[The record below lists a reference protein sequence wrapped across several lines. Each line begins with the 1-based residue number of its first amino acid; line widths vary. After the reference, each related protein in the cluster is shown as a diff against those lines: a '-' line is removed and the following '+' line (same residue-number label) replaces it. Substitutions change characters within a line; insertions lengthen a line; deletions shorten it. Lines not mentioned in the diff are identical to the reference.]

1 MRRLIGLLTGIALF
15 GTAQGEWIHFDAQK
29 EELRPK
35 FTLLAFTDS
44 GGRFEVELSGIE
56 FSSAVLDGKRW
67 DRVEIPGGGF
77 EQEIGKPEVPHITRL
92 FAIPADVGVRVEV
105 AVLSERVL
113 KNVELMPAQGIA
125 PDEGEDAG
133 RVRHY
138 DASCFGANRFYP
150 EMRAVLGEPAI
161 LRDLRVIPVQV
172 NPVQYN
178 PVTTEL
184 RIAQRMEVILRF
196 EGRDLRNAQTRAP
209 RRFSPTWAK
218 IAIADVV
225 NFEEAGDVDE
235 DLIGSYLVICANDPT
250 LVNVI
255 NTYLLD
261 WKRCKGHT
269 AVVQT
274 FSPGSS
280 ATTIKN
286 MIQTAYDT
294 WETPPEFVL
303 LFGDNDGDYALPGW
317 DYYVGDHPYSQ
328 LAGNDILADVAVGR
342 IPAGNLTEALAMIN
356 KVIWYEKQPYTVHDE
371 WFHRSVLL
379 ANVQTSGISTIQTK
393 RSIKTYMVQSGF
405 TQIDTL
411 WWNMSGSTVAVV
423 SNAIN
428 NGVSYFNYRGY
439 LGLSGW
445 TNNNTSQLTN
455 GYKLPFVT
463 ILTCGTGGFSGNS
476 SMEHFA
482 TVGTPTTG
490 QGAVAAVG
498 TATSGTNTR
507 CNNVVDLGMYFGIF
521 NEGITQAGN
530 ALVRGKLE
538 LFNAYSTINTA
549 FVDNFSKWNNLAG
562 DPGLELW
569 TGPIQYMQAQVPD
582 QLTLGQNQLNVIVR
596 DLQNNPISGSLV
608 CAYQSGV
615 IQQTVRTDDAG
626 VASLLLGT
634 LTVGNLKVTVTKH
647 DYKAV
652 LDSLEVVQQNAI
664 VAFLSAVVDDDV
676 LGESQGDDDGTIN
689 PGETIEVPVTLKNF
703 GSSVTAE
710 NVALTASVNDPFV
723 LPGDMVEMFGT
734 IPPGGTAVSLDDIDF
749 HVQPDAPD
757 GHILHFNL
765 AITSGQGNWNS
776 AMELLVSAA
785 ALEAGGAI
793 AVGGDSLLSPGE
805 TAQLEILTRNT
816 GGHRAEN
823 VSAVIRSLDALVSVA
838 DSVGGYGTIQPGAS
852 ALNAADRFRV
862 TASANAPR
870 GYQAEIRIEWSPANG
885 SAQVDTF
892 AVTIGQK
899 VSTDP
904 QGPDAYGYYCF
915 DDTDVNYSPHPVYSW
930 VEIDPDYGGSGIQ
943 LAIIDNGEDQDASL
957 NIALPFPFRY
967 YGIDV
972 DSITVCSNGWIS
984 LIPNAA
990 FTLFRNWPIPSV
1002 MGPAGM
1008 AAPFWDDLVTT
1019 GEGRI
1024 YAWHDQANHRVV
1036 IEWSRMQNF
1045 GSPYP
1050 QETFEVILFDPAHYP
1065 TPTGDGEILFQY
1077 YHIVEVSGA
1086 YWDNAYSTV
1095 GIENPDQTDGIEVVY
1110 SNLYRDPAAARL
1122 QDGRAYLFTTRFDYT
1137 PPGAALQIT
1146 VTPINP
1152 PIVIPAGGGSFSFTV
1167 GLSNAGTSPAA
1178 ADAWMD
1184 VVLPNGSVFGPTLG
1198 PVNLTLPAG
1207 FSLQRN
1213 RSQNVPGNAPA
1224 GTYRYRGNAGIY
1236 PTAIYDSSSFS
1247 FSKIGSALSAL
1258 YTDWDNYG
1266 EPWGEES
1273 AANSAGQTQP
1283 EEYAVYPAHP
1293 NPFNPRTIIGFALPK
1308 AERIRIAVFDIA
1320 GRQVAVLVDG
1330 RREAGR
1336 HEVVFD
1342 GSGLAS
1348 GVYICRLQAGG
1359 YSAGLK
1365 MVLMK

>member
-1 MRRLIGLLTGIALF
+1 MRRLLGLLIGVALF
-15 GTAQGEWIHFDAQK
+15 GAAQGEWIQFDAQM
-29 EELRPK
+29 EEMRPEI
-35 FTLLAFTDS
+35 TLLAS
-44 GGRFEVELSGIE
+44 SEAGGRFEVRMPGIE
-56 FSSAVLDGKRW
+56 LSSAVLEGKRW

-77 EQEIGKPEVPHITRL
+77 EQEIGKPEVPHVTRL
-92 FAIPADVGVRVEV
+92 FAIPADVGVRVEAVVV
-105 AVLSERVL
+105 AERVL
-113 KNVELMPAQGIA
+113 KNIELMPAQGIA

-133 RVRHY
+133 RIRHW
-138 DASCFGANRFYP
+138 DASCYSQDRFFP
-150 EMRAVLGEPAI
+150 ERRVVTGEPAI

-172 NPVQYN
+172 NPMQYN
-178 PVTTEL
+178 PVTKEL
-184 RIAQRMEVILRF
+184 RIAERMEVILSF
-196 EGRDLRNAQTRAP
+196 EGRDLRNALTRTP
-209 RRFSPTWAK
+209 RRFSLSWAK
-218 IAIADVV
+218 IARANVV
-225 NFEEAGDVDE
+225 NFDEVGEVDE
-235 DLIGSYLVICANDPT
+235 NLAGSYLVICENDPT
-250 LVNVI
+250 LVNHI

-261 WKRCKGHT
+261 WKRRMGHM
-269 AVVQT
+269 AVVET
-274 FSPGSS
+274 FSPGAS

-286 MIQTAYDT
+286 IIQTAYDT
-294 WETPPEFVL
+294 WEIPPEFVL

-317 DYYVGDHPYSQ
+317 DYYVGDHPYAQ

-393 RSIKTYMVQSGF
+393 RSVKTYMVQNGF

-411 WWNMSGSTVAVV
+411 WWNMSGSTVSVV

-530 ALVRGKLE
+530 SLVRGKLE
-538 LFNAYSTINTA
+538 LYNAYNTINTS

-569 TGPIQYMQAQVPD
+569 TGPIQSMQAQVPD
-582 QLTLGQNQLNVIVR
+582 QLTLGNNQLNILVSDV
-596 DLQNNPISGSLV
+596 QNNPIPGALV
-608 CAYQSGV
+608 CAYKSGE
-615 IQQTVRTDDAG
+615 IQQTVLTDDAG

-634 LTVGNLKVTVTKH
+634 LTAGNLKVTVTKH
-647 DYKAV
+647 NYKPV
-652 LDSLEVVQQNAI
+652 LDSLDVVQQNVI
-664 VAFLSAVVDDDV
+664 VGFLAAVVDDDN

-689 PGETIEVPVTLKNF
+689 PGETIEVPLTLKNF
-703 GSSVTAE
+703 GSSVTAV
-710 NVALTASVNDPFV
+710 NVALTATVNDPFI
-723 LPGDMVEMFGT
+723 LPGDMVETFGT

-749 HVQPDAPD
+749 HVQPNAPD
-757 GHILHFNL
+757 RHIIHFNL

-776 AMELLVSAA
+776 AMELAVAAA
-785 ALEAGGAI
+785 ALESGGVI

-805 TAQLEILTRNT
+805 TAQVEMRTRNA

-823 VSAVIRSLDALVSVA
+823 VTAVIRSLDALIIVS
-838 DSVGGYGTIQPGAS
+838 DSIGSYGTIQSGAS
-852 ALNAADRFRV
+852 ALNSVDRFQM
-862 TASANAPR
+862 TASPNTPR
-870 GYQAEIRIEWSPANG
+870 GYQAKMRIEWSLTNG
-885 SAQVDTF
+885 SPQVDTI

-899 VSTDP
+899 VGTDP
-904 QGPDAYGYYCF
+904 QGPDAYGYYCY
-915 DDTDVNYSPHPVYSW
+915 DDTDVNYPPHPVYSW
-930 VEIDPDYGGSGIQ
+930 VEIDPDYGGSGTQ
-943 LAIIDNGEDQDASL
+943 LAILDNGEDQDASL

-967 YGIDV
+967 YGINV

-984 LIPNAA
+984 MIPNVAL
-990 FTLFRNWPIPSV
+990 TLFRNWPIPSV

-1008 AAPFWDDLVTT
+1008 VAPFWDDLVTT

-1045 GSPYP
+1045 GSPNP
-1050 QETFEVILFDPAHYP
+1050 PETFEIILFDPAYYP

-1077 YHIVEVSGA
+1077 YHIVEVSGN

-1095 GIENPDQTDGIEVVY
+1095 GIETPDQMGGIEVVY
-1110 SNLYRDPAAARL
+1110 SNQYHDPAAAHL

-1137 PPGAALQIT
+1137 PPGSALQIT
-1146 VTPINP
+1146 MTPVNP

-1167 GLSNAGTSPAA
+1167 GLANTGTAPLT
-1178 ADAWMD
+1178 ADAWID
-1184 VVLPNGSVFGPTLG
+1184 VILPNGSVFGPTLG

-1224 GTYRYRGNAGIY
+1224 GTYRYRGNIGVY
-1236 PTAIYDSSSFS
+1236 PTAVYDSSSFT
-1247 FSKIGSALSAL
+1247 FSKAGSELSTL
-1258 YTDWDNYG
+1258 YDDWDNYG
-1266 EPWGEES
+1266 EPWGEELLT
-1273 AANSAGQTQP
+1273 NSTEPILP
-1283 EEYAVYPAHP
+1283 EEFALYPAHP
-1293 NPFNPRTIIGFALPK
+1293 NPFNPQTVVGFALPR
-1308 AERIRIAVFDIA
+1308 AERIHLAVYDIA
-1320 GRQVAVLVDG
+1320 GRQVAVLVDS
-1330 RREAGR
+1330 RKEAGR

-1365 MVLMK
+1365 MVMLK